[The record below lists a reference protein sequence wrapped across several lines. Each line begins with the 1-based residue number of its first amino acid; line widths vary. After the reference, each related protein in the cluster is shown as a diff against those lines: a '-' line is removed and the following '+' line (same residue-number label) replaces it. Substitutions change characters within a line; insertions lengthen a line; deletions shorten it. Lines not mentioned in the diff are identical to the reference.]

1 MKVRFADSFIESLE
15 RLITHQTWWY
25 KTYEFIRWDIWR
37 FFSNVWKFRKELYNH
52 RWWDYQF
59 TLEMLERS
67 LIIMEKGMHTGL
79 EVKESR
85 DKKIQKMQRAIQL
98 IQNVRMDTYIE
109 QAEAELGKII
119 HHDWQF
125 EEVYADGFSEL
136 VDKNTSEEKE
146 HNQRVFQRS
155 HEIEKKEWNELWE
168 IFKGTKYSKQYGKKY
183 DGTDMRSWWD

>member
-79 EVKESR
+79 EVRESR

-136 VDKNTSEEKE
+136 VDKNTPEEKK

-155 HEIEKKEWNELWE
+155 HEIEKEEWKELWE
-168 IFKGTKYSKQYGKKY
+168 IFKGTKYSKKYGKKY

>member
-125 EEVYADGFSEL
+125 EEVCADGFSEL